1 MFFFRKR
8 SSVQSSAM
16 CVINLRMFYFSLQLF
31 VCDVTIGEAYVMQM
45 CNFLKVIS
53 YKLLLH
59 HQSNPLWLWCVSG
72 SVTQALLHSDV
83 IHAWLW
89 GGQLWR
95 SAAGRDRFSGWDG
108 NRTHDHRRLHSQQD
122 QGSNRMWRFS
132 RWEEQCVEVAAWL
145 AGSCLCSSGS
155 NAGLKHAGRM
165 WPARTFCSPRD
176 ALGEFSNIQHL
187 GVTKFTH
194 RCLKVFGQQVNN
206 FLSNERR
213 DG

>member
-155 NAGLKHAGRM
+155 NAGSQTRRPHVAREDILFAPRCFRGIFKYSTLGGYQVYSPVFKSVR
-165 WPARTFCSPRD
+165 PASEQVPFKRT
-176 ALGEFSNIQHL
+176 
-187 GVTKFTH
+187 
-194 RCLKVFGQQVNN
+194 
-206 FLSNERR
+206 
-213 DG
+213 